1 MGLNNKIAIV
11 TGAGQ
16 GIGREIALRLAK
28 DCAKVV
34 AADINSQGLE
44 ETNTLAKKEHG
55 ATLSTLI
62 VDIRSEKSIV
72 DMVTKSLSINGCID
86 ILVNNSG
93 ITGPMKSIEAIS
105 IEEWDETFAVNL
117 RGMFLCCKHVIGT
130 MKKQMNGAIV
140 NMASITGKCPLPQR
154 TPYAASKIGV
164 IGLTRT
170 LAAEVGKWNI
180 RVNSVCPGSVEGPRQ
195 KLVYQG
201 IMKYSGKSYDEILK
215 EKLESTPLG
224 KLISPKSVAAVVS
237 FLCSEDASMMTGQ
250 DINVSGGRIM
260 Y

>member
-1 MGLNNKIAIV
+1 
-11 TGAGQ
+11 
-16 GIGREIALRLAK
+16 
-28 DCAKVV
+28 
-34 AADINSQGLE
+34 
-44 ETNTLAKKEHG
+44 
-55 ATLSTLI
+55 
-62 VDIRSEKSIV
+62 
-72 DMVTKSLSINGCID
+72 
-86 ILVNNSG
+86 
-93 ITGPMKSIEAIS
+93 MKSIEAIS